1 MVGGDCSLVHE
12 PELPMIDDS
21 CQPAAPRAPGWVSTR
36 RNKCVVEI
44 QTFSMPVQ
52 RSCCGPYKFRARR
65 RARDGARQTT
75 PQSLTIDS
83 QVRFFQVYLRRDA
96 AISNCGAATLRRVA
110 VGAFTG
116 TSPALLALGRSYSA
130 AYEAHADLICL
141 GRLRASCGF
150 SWGFLGRPKAVQ
162 RATGGRPRPRG
173 ANKQTK
179 EIVCF

>member
-83 QVRFFQVYLRRDA
+83 QVRFFQVY
-96 AISNCGAATLRRVA
+96 
-110 VGAFTG
+110 GAFTG